1 MGKKPTPARAT
12 KLDTSVPMRGRSVG
26 IEPPKKGR
34 PLPAT
39 PKAGPAKVTSKDTA
53 LEKIRQKY
61 GEAEYRRAL
70 DEYQKT
76 FRGEQRTNS
85 ETRNKDNSHAK

>member
-1 MGKKPTPARAT
+1 MGKAKPARAT

-26 IEPPKKGR
+26 VEPPKKGH

-39 PKAGPAKVTSKDTA
+39 PKAGPAKATSKDTA
-53 LEKIRQKY
+53 LEKIRVKY

-70 DEYQKT
+70 AEYQTT

>member
-1 MGKKPTPARAT
+1 MGKKPTPARAK

-26 IEPPKKGR
+26 IEPPKTGR

-39 PKAGPAKVTSKDTA
+39 PKAGPAKATSKDAA
-53 LEKIRQKY
+53 LQKIRQKY
-61 GEAEYRRAL
+61 GEDEYHRAL

-85 ETRNKDNSHAK
+85 EIRNKDNSHAK

>member
-1 MGKKPTPARAT
+1 MGKARAK
-12 KLDTSVPMRGRSVG
+12 KLDTSVPMKGRSVG
-26 IEPPKKGR
+26 IEPPKQGH

-39 PKAGPAKVTSKDTA
+39 PKAGPAKATSKDVA
-53 LEKIRQKY
+53 LEKIRVKY

-76 FRGEQRTNS
+76 FRGEQRINS
-85 ETRNKDNSHAK
+85 EIRNKDNSHAK

>member
-1 MGKKPTPARAT
+1 MSKARAT
-12 KLDTSVPMRGRSVG
+12 KLDTSVPMMGRSVG
-26 IEPPKKGR
+26 VEPPKVGR

-39 PKAGPAKVTSKDTA
+39 PKAGPAKATSKDTA
-53 LEKIRQKY
+53 LQKIRQKY

-85 ETRNKDNSHAK
+85 EIRNKDNSHAK